1 MPRLSGH
8 FLFIYFWSR
17 SLIYPP
23 LRTKF
28 ILFSCAFLFFNISA
42 FPQGYK
48 GNELFSGDE
57 NYQFTFFNQFYY
69 DDFSYRFSSNLNKV
83 EYSFGKR
90 FALPS
95 TSVFSLNDS
104 LLLDSLKAVSNIY
117 LVLGTQKNQAL
128 QLENLQKIGK
138 STFLYLNYNSI
149 ASLGFLKNS
158 ASRNRSFILNIAHE
172 SKSYNLNADFLIAS
186 NYDAACGGII
196 DSIIPSNYSKRDLQQ
211 LNVNLTNDYL
221 KKKYLDV
228 GFSHN
233 FKLLNSS
240 NGEKKLS
247 LFLNNNYSKYGYLY
261 SGDGFNSFYE
271 NIFNDSSSTI
281 DTCGYSWFKN
291 EIGITTKLNSLL
303 ISVKAINNDFD
314 LQMLDSVYHFNDWS
328 VDASFSITKNNFNIY
343 GSYSKNLGTNFRGDN
358 EEAKIGLLYKFTNK
372 YLESVEFVSSY
383 SIRNVPFVYQ
393 KQFSNH
399 FYWNVLSDTPM
410 VEKMNKIN
418 VKVKNN
424 FIISGSITNYEKRV
438 YLNESI
444 SPVLSRN
451 QENIIGLQASY
462 NDTIRKFHLIEIAAY
477 NNSNSVLFPVIP
489 FQSFTRV
496 GYMFSLFKNNLKVEA
511 GVSGVYNDAWY
522 ATSYSPALD
531 DFYLQT
537 EKKYGGLTVLNVF
550 ADFKIK
556 SATLF
561 LKVERVN
568 IGWFKENTFTRE
580 GYVAPPRTI
589 RFGFNWP
596 LAN

>member
-17 SLIYPP
+17 SLIDLP

-28 ILFSCAFLFFNISA
+28 ILFSCTLLFLNISV
-42 FPQGYK
+42 FSQGYES
-48 GNELFSGDE
+48 NDLFSGTE
-57 NYQFTFFNQFYY
+57 HYQFTFFNQFHY

-83 EYSFGKR
+83 ENSFGKR

-117 LVLGTQKNQAL
+117 LVLGSQKNQAL

-158 ASRNRSFILNIAHE
+158 ASRNRSFVLNVAHE
-172 SKSYNLNADFLIAS
+172 SKLYNLNADFLIAS

-228 GFSHN
+228 ALSHN

-261 SGDGFNSFYE
+261 SGDGVNAFYE
-271 NIFNDSSSTI
+271 NVFNDSSATN

-291 EIGITTKLNSLL
+291 EVGINTKIKSLL
-303 ISVKAINNDFD
+303 ISVKSINNDFN

-328 VDASFSITKNNFNIY
+328 VDVSFSITKNNFNLY
-343 GSYSKNLGTNFRGDN
+343 GLYSKNIGTNFRRDN
-358 EEAKIGLLYKFTNK
+358 ENAKIGLLYEFKNN
-372 YLESVEFVSSY
+372 YLKSIELISSY
-383 SIRNVPFVYQ
+383 SIRNIPFVYQ

-399 FYWNVLSDTPM
+399 FYWNELSETPM
-410 VEKMNKIN
+410 VEMMNKIN

-438 YLNESI
+438 YLNENI
-444 SPVLSRN
+444 SPALSRN

-462 NDTIRKFHLIEIAAY
+462 NDTIGKLHVIETAVY
-477 NNSNSVLFPVIP
+477 NNSSSKVFPVIP
-489 FQSFTRV
+489 LQSFTRV
-496 GYMFSLFKNNLKVEA
+496 GYIFSLFKNNLKVEA

-568 IGWFKENTFTRE
+568 IGWLKENSFIRD

>member
-17 SLIYPP
+17 SLIDLP

-28 ILFSCAFLFFNISA
+28 IFFSCALLLLNISA
-42 FPQGYK
+42 FSQGNNSNVLLPDQYQ
-48 GNELFSGDE
+48 NAFFSS
-57 NYQFTFFNQFYY
+57 FCY
-69 DDFSYRFSSNLNKV
+69 DDFSYRFSSNFNKV
-83 EYSFGKR
+83 QSSFGKR
-90 FALPS
+90 IALPS

-104 LLLDSLKAVSNIY
+104 LLLDSLKAVSNVY

-138 STFLYLNYNSI
+138 STFFYLNYNSV

-172 SKSYNLNADFLIAS
+172 SKLYNLKADFLIAS

-221 KKKYLDV
+221 KKKYLNV
-228 GFSHN
+228 GLSHN

-240 NGEKKLS
+240 NGKKKLS

-261 SGDGFNSFYE
+261 SGDGVNSFYE
-271 NIFNDSSSTI
+271 NVFNDSSSTK

-291 EIGITTKLNSLL
+291 EIGIASKLKSLL
-303 ISVKAINNDFD
+303 ISVKAINNDFN
-314 LQMLDSVYHFNDWS
+314 LQMMDSVYHFNDWS
-328 VDASFSITKNNFNIY
+328 VDASFSINKNNFNLY
-343 GSYSKNLGTNFRGDN
+343 GAYSKNFGGNFRRNN
-358 EEAKIGLLYKFTNK
+358 EEAKVGLLCEFKNN
-372 YLESVEFVSSY
+372 YLKSLELISSY

-399 FYWNVLSDTPM
+399 FYWNELSEM
-410 VEKMNKIN
+410 SMSEMMNKIIF
-418 VKVKNN
+418 KVKNN
-424 FIISGSITNYEKRV
+424 VVISGSITNYKNRV
-438 YLNESI
+438 YLNENI
-444 SPVLSRN
+444 TPDLSLN
-451 QENIIGLQASY
+451 QENIIGVHASY
-462 NDTIRKFHLIEIAAY
+462 NDTIGKLHLIETAVY
-477 NNSNSVLFPVIP
+477 NNSSSKVFPVIP

-511 GVSGVYNDAWY
+511 GLSGVYNDAWF

-531 DFYLQT
+531 DFYLQS
-537 EKKYGGLTVLNVF
+537 ESKYGGLTVLNVF

-568 IGWFKENTFTRE
+568 IGWLKENSFIRD